1 MILGLSDMGVLVWQ
15 SVAAPRDAARTLI
28 GLNLSRLVL
37 WQALALVTVVSVLL
51 VAVTQGPMPEIA
63 PDATQP
69 IEITPFAYAMI
80 LGSSLV
86 LLVFALFYTGQALG
100 GTGSFAGTLTLVIW
114 LEVLAMCVRIAQFAL
129 SIFGSGLDLTISLV
143 GMALLFWALL
153 NFIAELHDFESI
165 GKALLTLVL
174 AVFGISLGVAL
185 ILSAIGVAGG
195 PIDV

>member
-1 MILGLSDMGVLVWQ
+1 MNGAVSGMAALIWQ
-15 SVAAPRDAARTLI
+15 SVVAPRAAARILI
-28 GLNLSRLVL
+28 GLNLPRLVL
-37 WQALALVTVVSVLL
+37 WQALVLVTVVSVLL
-51 VAVTQGPMPEIA
+51 VALTQGPMPEIPA
-63 PDATQP
+63 DTPQP

-86 LLVFALFYTGQALG
+86 LLVFALYYTGQALG
-100 GTGSFAGTLTLVIW
+100 GTGQFTGALAIVIW
-114 LEVLAMCVRIAQFAL
+114 LEVLAMCVRLAQVVL
-129 SIFGSGLDLTISLV
+129 SVFGSGPELALSLV

-153 NFIAELHDFESI
+153 NFIAELHDFDSI
-165 GKALLTLVL
+165 GRALLTLVL